1 MGKIFQVLIRSL
13 ERRITELDIG
23 REVLEKKEDVSEAIT
38 NGDILK
44 TDRSEKYL
52 IVKSPCVIL

>member
-44 TDRSEKYL
+44 TDRSEK
-52 IVKSPCVIL
+52 

>member
-1 MGKIFQVLIRSL
+1 MIRSL